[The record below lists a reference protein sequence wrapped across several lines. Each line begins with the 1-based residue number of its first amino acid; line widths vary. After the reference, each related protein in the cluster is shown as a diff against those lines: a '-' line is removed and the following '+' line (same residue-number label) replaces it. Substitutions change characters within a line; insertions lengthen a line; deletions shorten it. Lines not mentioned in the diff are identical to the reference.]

1 MNEKTES
8 IVNATL
14 VTIAIL
20 SALFMWRQDYGH
32 VIMTVTSITFTVSA
46 FALFVHFMHKLND

>member
-32 VIMTVTSITFTVSA
+32 VIMAVMSITFTVSS
-46 FALFVHFMHKLND
+46 FALFAHFMHKLNN